1 MGTRRRAARAPCERD
16 HRSTFAADAVMGM
29 TFFGDQSHK
38 TLSSFASFDVSL
50 ANKLT
55 RQRLSA
61 GSVAPVNSKK
71 S

>member
-1 MGTRRRAARAPCERD
+1 
-16 HRSTFAADAVMGM
+16 MGM